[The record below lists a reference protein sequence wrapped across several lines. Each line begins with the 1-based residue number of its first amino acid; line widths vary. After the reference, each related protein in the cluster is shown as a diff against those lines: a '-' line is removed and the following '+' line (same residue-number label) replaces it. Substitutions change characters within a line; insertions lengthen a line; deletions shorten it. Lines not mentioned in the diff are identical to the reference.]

1 MDFSVKLFIFAS
13 TRKKTNV
20 KRQKDFAF
28 GLSALISIENM
39 LRKLYLSVI
48 VVLCSFNASALNLNA
63 LQGVGG
69 GGYAELAPPDTMR
82 HEVFHSKFGNDV
94 EFPKLGDNAKENAVI
109 LSKFFSTICKK
120 KDAKIET
127 FVALIPLIPRNG
139 DEVSL
144 ETLNMMMPISFRC
157 FSAASMEYLLF
168 CEMGGKNNN
177 LKQIF
182 YSFRNEAST
191 TFTSLCHKYP
201 DVYCAQLDS
210 VIAFIKNLDY
220 IGDIYPDLPGI
231 KPREEQ
237 APIVDRLV
245 ASVEA
250 VKSNLYISGS
260 REKRFSELLV
270 QLYKDPEHVDIHK
283 YFSKEMCRKIE
294 SKEFELK
301 YISPDKTWENW
312 DVKNPDL
319 CSFSFEKANTF
330 QVILSN
336 KPKDDYLLDAD
347 DTREIRSY
355 YLEFASEGDSN
366 LIDNVNV
373 QTVSR

>member
-1 MDFSVKLFIFAS
+1 
-13 TRKKTNV
+13 
-20 KRQKDFAF
+20 
-28 GLSALISIENM
+28 
-39 LRKLYLSVI
+39 
-48 VVLCSFNASALNLNA
+48 
-63 LQGVGG
+63 
-69 GGYAELAPPDTMR
+69 
-82 HEVFHSKFGNDV
+82 
-94 EFPKLGDNAKENAVI
+94 
-109 LSKFFSTICKK
+109 
-120 KDAKIET
+120 
-127 FVALIPLIPRNG
+127 
-139 DEVSL
+139 
-144 ETLNMMMPISFRC
+144 
-157 FSAASMEYLLF
+157 MEYLLF

-237 APIVDRLV
+237 APIVDRLI

-260 REKRFSELLV
+260 REKRFTELLV

-319 CSFSFEKANTF
+319 CSFSFEKQNTF

-347 DTREIRSY
+347 DTREILSF